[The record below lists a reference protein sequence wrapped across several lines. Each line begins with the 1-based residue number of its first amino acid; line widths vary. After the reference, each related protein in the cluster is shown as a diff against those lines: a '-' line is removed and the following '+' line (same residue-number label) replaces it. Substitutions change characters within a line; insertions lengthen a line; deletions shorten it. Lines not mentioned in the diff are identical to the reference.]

1 MSKEEIIEFL
11 NKELQ
16 KRKLFIEEI
25 GYYYIDKI
33 KKEKDV
39 SLAYYGENKNKWLIE
54 NSCFEVLLDE
64 DTLDTIAEEAKEQRN
79 LYGACVGDEVY
90 SLYDGKG
97 KITNIR
103 FFETYQLEVEFK
115 NKNKIEYFRFD
126 GKYDSSDD
134 MPTLFFEKPEFEFPK
149 KRFDLIGFL
158 KENIEIAEEKND
170 KNFRFCYSH
179 KTQKYSLIPEFG
191 NIFEFACKYF
201 KTKSNITTEDIEKV
215 LNNNNLKFSDFK
227 NALKELEWY

>member
-1 MSKEEIIEFL
+1 MSKEKIIEFL
-11 NKELQ
+11 IEELQ
-16 KRKLFIEEI
+16 KRKLFTEEI
-25 GYYYIDKI
+25 NEYIKKI
-33 KKEKDV
+33 KESEELTISNYTEYEKW
-39 SLAYYGENKNKWLIE
+39 AIE
-54 NSCFEVLLDE
+54 YSDNYEIILDE
-64 DTLDTIAEEAKEQRN
+64 DTLDAIVEEIKEQRN

-90 SLYDGKG
+90 SMYDGKG

-115 NKNKIEYFRFD
+115 NKNKVEYFRFD

-158 KENIEIAEEKND
+158 KENVEIAEEKND
-170 KNFRFCYSH
+170 KNFRFGYSH
-179 KTQKYSLIPEFG
+179 KTKKYSLIPEFG
-191 NIFEFACKYF
+191 NVFEFACKYF
-201 KTKSNITTEDIEKV
+201 KTKSDITTEDIEKV
-215 LNNNNLKFSDFK
+215 LNNNDLKFSDFK

>member
-25 GYYYIDKI
+25 KEYMKKI
-33 KKEKDV
+33 KESEELTISNYTEYEKW
-39 SLAYYGENKNKWLIE
+39 AIE
-54 NSCFEVLLDE
+54 YSDNYEIILDE

-179 KTQKYSLIPEFG
+179 KTKKYSLIPEFG
-191 NIFEFACKYF
+191 NVFEFACKYF
-201 KTKSNITTEDIEKV
+201 KTKSNITTKDIEKV
-215 LNNNNLKFSDFK
+215 LNNNDLKFSDFK